1 MSFDWFY
8 PSCLLDLM
16 YFVASAIMNDI
27 HDFFFYLFFYKKN
40 LLSTTIFF
48 TAAGMKNRKTTSH
61 KAMFIRTN

>member
-27 HDFFFYLFFYKKN
+27 HDFVFFFFYKKN